1 MDIKEVREELLE
13 KRLARRTALAQI
25 GTGLAGTVF
34 GMALAGCGGGGSA
47 LAASSGSTMTSRVA
61 LELAADEQT
70 HVKLLRQALGSAAI
84 ARPAINLNA
93 LGIGF
98 ASEAQFLT
106 LARAFEDVGVSAYL
120 GAAGLISNKDYL
132 ITAARILAAEAYH
145 AGNIRE
151 QVAIKSISVTSLDSQ
166 DILPPPAGSQFFTLD
181 SNALAIS
188 RTPQQVVS
196 IVSPFFPNGIN
207 GNYPPASDTDILN
220 FALNLEYL
228 EAEFYTYATT
238 GAGIESAGITVTG
251 QGKAGTTTGGKKV
264 TFTD

>member
-1 MDIKEVREELLE
+1 MDSRELREELQE
-13 KRLARRTALAQI
+13 RRVARRTALAQL

-34 GMALAGCGGGGSA
+34 GMALAGCGSGGSA
-47 LAASSGSTMTSRVA
+47 GASGTGSTMTGRVA
-61 LELAADEQT
+61 LEIAADERA
-70 HVKLLRQALGSAAI
+70 HVTYLRQALGSAAI
-84 ARPAINLNA
+84 ARPTINLNA

-98 ASEAQFLT
+98 GSEAEFLV
-106 LARAFEDVGVSAYL
+106 LARAFEDVGVSAYA
-120 GAAGLISNKDYL
+120 GAAPLISDKGIL
-132 ITAARILAAEAYH
+132 GKAAQILATEAYH

-151 QVAIKSISVTSLDSQ
+151 QVAIKGIATSSLDSQ
-166 DILPPPAGSQFFTLD
+166 DVLPPPSGSQFFTVD
-181 SNALAIS
+181 SNALAII

-238 GAGIESAGITVTG
+238 GAGIDALGIGVTG
-251 QGKAGTTTGGKKV
+251 QGKAGASTGGKKV
-264 TFTD
+264 NFTD